1 MEHGIRKPMDTP
13 QLQFQAIAEKLA
25 AESQAITVGKMMSSP
40 GIRYD
45 NKVFAFFYKEGMVFR
60 FGRGFDP
67 ATMGIHDYQLLSPF
81 KTRPPLLDWFE
92 ISSAYMQ
99 QWEALARVAL
109 QRMIEQ
115 RR

>member
-1 MEHGIRKPMDTP
+1 MDTP
-13 QLQFQAIAEKLA
+13 QQQFHAIADKLA

-40 GIRYD
+40 GIRYQ
-45 NKVFAFFYKEGMVFR
+45 NKVFAFFYKGGMVFR

-67 ATMGIHDYQLLSPF
+67 ATVGIHDYQLLSPF

-92 ISSAYMQ
+92 ISSTHMQ

-115 RR
+115 QR